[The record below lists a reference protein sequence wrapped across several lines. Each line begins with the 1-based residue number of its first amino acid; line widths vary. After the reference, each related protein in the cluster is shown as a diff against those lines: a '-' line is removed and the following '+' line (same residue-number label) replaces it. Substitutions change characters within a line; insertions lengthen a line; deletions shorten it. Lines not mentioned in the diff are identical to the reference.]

1 MLMQEIGK
9 ANLLALMCAH
19 QMVLTEPQKAAQ
31 VFGLDEQTSEFFKK
45 LTPSNIDRMAQSGMF
60 AFEFR
65 FNGKSLDFL
74 KQYLGGDDLA
84 ITQAVIN
91 LSGAR

>member
-1 MLMQEIGK
+1 MLTQEIGR
-9 ANLLALMCAH
+9 ANLLALMCAQ

-31 VFGLDEQTSEFFKK
+31 VFGLDEQTSEFFKQ
-45 LTPSNIDRMAQSGMF
+45 LTPSSIERIALSGMF

-65 FNGKSLDFL
+65 FTGKSLDFL
-74 KQYLGGDDLA
+74 KQYVSGDDLA

-91 LSGAR
+91 LAGAK